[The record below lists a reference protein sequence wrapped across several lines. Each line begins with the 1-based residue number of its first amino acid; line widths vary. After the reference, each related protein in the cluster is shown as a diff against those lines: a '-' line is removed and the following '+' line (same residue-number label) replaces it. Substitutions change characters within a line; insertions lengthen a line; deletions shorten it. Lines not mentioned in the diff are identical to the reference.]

1 MTDTL
6 PLREQIARL
15 IEETKTAN
23 EKAAKEWREG
33 DFAKGLGAIT
43 AYERVLALLPSLPD
57 GWAEPTQAL
66 KTVIADKI
74 QEEMGPLVGS
84 PEYLADPVKRARAQ
98 KRQRDAAEHW
108 AQIAVSAMLSA
119 RPTPPTAEGIGNTDT
134 PPTEPPSGW
143 QPIETAPRDGT
154 PVLLTCG
161 ERALEPDG
169 DTHCDIGRWGK
180 DFWGEP
186 SWVMNAGGDWP
197 NATYWQPLPAPPKP
211 LETER

>member
-6 PLREQIARL
+6 PLREQIARIIDGGAWQRHGFTGDPDWHPDDQRL
-15 IEETKTAN
+15 EQRRSLA
-23 EKAAKEWREG
+23 KA
-33 DFAKGLGAIT
+33 DAIT
-43 AYERVLALLPSLPD
+43 ALLPSLPD
-57 GWAEPTQAL
+57 GWVAVPEEPT
-66 KTVIADKI
+66 
-74 QEEMGPLVGS
+74 EEIIEAMNAAYLSTRRHGVSGQTIEAVWRAKYGPEIVA
-84 PEYLADPVKRARAQ
+84 YR
-98 KRQRDAAEHW
+98 
-108 AQIAVSAMLSA
+108 AMLSA

-197 NATYWQPLPAPPKP
+197 NATYWQPTPAPPEP

>member
-15 IEETKTAN
+15 IEETKVAN

-57 GWAEPTQAL
+57 GWVAVPLEPTEA
-66 KTVIADKI
+66 
-74 QEEMGPLVGS
+74 MM
-84 PEYLADPVKRARAQ
+84 
-98 KRQRDAAEHW
+98 
-108 AQIAVSAMLSA
+108 SAGWCDRSDYRRMLSA

-197 NATYWQPLPAPPKP
+197 NATYWQPTPAPPKP